1 MHLVEIARERVAIC
15 AARFDKRAMSG
26 EDSSPLAAY
35 GCWLAEVPGDW
46 PDEALHIARR
56 ALIDTVAVMVPGAA
70 DSAPAKLWP
79 VLSQFGNG
87 PCRAVARGRDLS
99 PPDAALFNGAA
110 AHALDFDDN
119 FDPAKAHASAVL
131 VPALLAVA
139 DLEDASVGALL
150 DGYVC
155 GLQVMGVVGQA
166 VNPFHRSRGWHAT
179 GTLGTIGA
187 AAGCARMFG
196 LDAHRAATAISIS
209 TSLAG
214 GFMSQFGSDVKPLHA
229 GLAARGGVEAALFAR
244 AGMTAGSDTL
254 DGPTGLRTLMVGP
267 DVAELAAAMEGKVEH
282 GQTMRFRASD
292 VGTPLHILEHGL
304 KVKRYPN
311 CGSLHRALD
320 GILELRAAH
329 GIDAEAVDHV
339 LVRAPAA
346 HLRNLMYED
355 PQTPAQ
361 AKFSLEYSGAAAL
374 VTGNSTLADYE
385 REAIARPDI
394 RAHMPKIRKDYVE
407 KLESEFPTEV
417 HITMRDGTV
426 HSTSVVMPAGSKA
439 APLTDAQLWTK
450 LEGCLAAAPDFDH
463 AGSLLGVLADLD
475 ADRPVRHLTAAMQA

>member
-1 MHLVEIARERVAIC
+1 
-15 AARFDKRAMSG
+15 MS
-26 EDSSPLAAY
+26 DDPVSPHVAY
-35 GCWLAEVPGDW
+35 GRWLADAPREW
-46 PDEALHIARR
+46 PEEALHVARR
-56 ALIDTVAVMVPGAA
+56 ALIDTLAVMVPGAA

-79 VLSQFGNG
+79 VLAEFGSG
-87 PCRAVARGRDLS
+87 PCRAVARSKELS
-99 PPDAALFNGAA
+99 PADAALFNGTA

-139 DLEDASVGALL
+139 DLNNDSVGALL
-150 DGYVC
+150 DGYIC
-155 GLQVMGVVGQA
+155 GLQVMGLVGQA

-179 GTLGTIGA
+179 GTLGVIGA
-187 AAGCARMFG
+187 AAGCARLLG
-196 LDAHRAATAISIS
+196 LDAQQAATAISIS

-229 GLAARGGVEAALFAR
+229 GLAARGGVESALFAR

-254 DGPTGLRTLMVGP
+254 NGPTGLRTLMVGP
-267 DVAELAAAMEGKVEH
+267 DVEELAAAMAGKVEH
-282 GQTMRFRASD
+282 GQTMRFRTTD
-292 VGTPLHILEHGL
+292 VGEPLHVLEHGL

-320 GILELRAAH
+320 GILELRDAH
-329 GIDAEAVDHV
+329 EITAEAVDHV

-385 REAIARPDI
+385 LEAIGRPEV
-394 RAHMPKIRKDYVE
+394 RAEMPKIRKEYVE
-407 KLESEFPTEV
+407 RLESEFPTEV
-417 HITMRDGTV
+417 HITMRDGSV
-426 HSTSVVMPAGSKA
+426 HSTSVAMPAGSKA
-439 APLTDAQLWTK
+439 APLTDGQLWAK
-450 LEGCLAAAPDFDH
+450 LEGCIAAAPGFDN
-463 AGSLLGVLADLD
+463 AEALLGALADLD
-475 ADRPVRHLTAAMQA
+475 ADMPVRHLTAAMQGIGGQADGRARR